1 MQYIAISGD
10 RIVASLRYLPAMLE
24 PDDPARS
31 RVLDELS
38 TRALNA
44 LDGSFLA
51 FRLLL
56 GHGATD
62 LLVTHIAA
70 RFNHD
75 TADFA
80 QCTWRAA
87 SLLIRRTMYADLD
100 ASLEIEADRRSLE
113 EAVAEL
119 DRTCE
124 SIPVIHPPGSPPP
137 GIVEIMNAARQDVGQ
152 LLHEAAL
159 EECDAELGLG
169 EDQDY
174 RPRLAWEFVTRDETL
189 ITLLPALFA
198 SAQFAAVADVLTS
211 TEIEANIR
219 WFTRWSTPA
228 DDDRAAMA
236 TLIRA
241 NEWVLA
247 DRRSIVS
254 GETAVAAL
262 LKPPYATRLPE
273 KQRAMAEALARSRP
287 SLYIVRARDGDRTTL
302 EDLAD
307 GSVSVMHEHQPDA
320 DYLVDDFAA
329 GRLYDVGG
337 GRLLRSPGMFFFGLK
352 SEGDDPAAEVGPAF
366 RTSLEA
372 AFDAGI
378 AVESALRVA
387 NSDSGGDPPGPMAP
401 PEQSAKAARARL
413 AELRRLLDDAELAE
427 KLDQPMEDFL
437 EALRAQAKGGR
448 Q

>member
-1 MQYIAISGD
+1 M
-10 RIVASLRYLPAMLE
+10 PE
-24 PDDPARS
+24 PETRS
-31 RVLDELS
+31 RVLDALS
-38 TRALNA
+38 TRALDA
-44 LDGSFLA
+44 LDASYLG

-62 LLVTHIAA
+62 VFVTHVAA
-70 RFNHD
+70 RFNDD

-87 SLLIRRTMYADLD
+87 LLLIRRTMYADLD
-100 ASLEIEADRRSLE
+100 ASLEIEADRRALE

-137 GIVEIMNAARQDVGQ
+137 GIVEIMNAARQDVGH

-159 EECDAELGLG
+159 EECDAALGLG
-169 EDQDY
+169 EDQHH
-174 RPRLAWEFVTRDETL
+174 RPLLAWEFVTRDETL
-189 ITLLPALFA
+189 VTLLPALFA
-198 SAQFAAVADVLTS
+198 SAQFAAIADLLTS

-219 WFTRWSTPA
+219 WFTHWSPPA

-254 GETAVAAL
+254 GETAIATL
-262 LKPPYATRLPE
+262 LKPPYVTRLPK
-273 KQRAMAEALARSRP
+273 KQRVMAEALARSRP
-287 SLYIVRARDGDRTTL
+287 SLYIVRGRDGDRTTL
-302 EDLAD
+302 EDLAN
-307 GSVSVMHEHQPDA
+307 GSVCVMHEHQPDA
-320 DYLVDDFAA
+320 DYLVGDFAA
-329 GRLYDVGG
+329 GRLYDVGA
-337 GRLLRSPGMFFFGLK
+337 GRLLRSPGMSFFGLK

-366 RTSLEA
+366 RISLEA

-378 AVESALRVA
+378 AVESALRVI
-387 NSDSGGDPPGPMAP
+387 NLDLGGDPPGPMAP

-413 AELRRLLDDAELAE
+413 AELRRLLDDADVAE
-427 KLDQPMEDFL
+427 KLDQPLEDFL